1 MAFPFLGGII
11 KTFAKPVLKIVKKGA
26 GAAIKGIR
34 KVVKPSSLKKAAKVA
49 VKAAATGAGIS
60 VVVGKRSPGI
70 PDEQGLPPEL
80 GGGGAGGTARENEIF
95 ARGIAA
101 GEMQAGGGSLAAG
114 GGQLAGFRGGRG
126 GLIGGL
132 VASGALPLTS
142 QVFSVRVA
150 RVPPGYV
157 KVALPDGR
165 VIGMLAQVAYSL
177 GIKKRPSRGQ
187 GITGREL
194 RAAKKVQRLI
204 KRMTVGRKLKTP
216 IKTAGRAR

>member
-1 MAFPFLGGII
+1 MALPLIGTVLRTVA
-11 KTFAKPVLKIVKKGA
+11 KTGVLRVAARGLRGA
-26 GAAIKGIR
+26 GR
-34 KVVKPSSLKKAAKVA
+34 LLRRVVKPSSLKKAAKVA
-49 VKAAATGAGIS
+49 AKAGITGATIATIIPKGRRQ
-60 VVVGKRSPGI
+60 GPGI
-70 PDEQGLPPEL
+70 PDESGLPPEL
-80 GGGGAGGTARENEIF
+80 GGMGETQGERENRIF
-95 ARGIAA
+95 SGGIAA
-101 GEMQAGGGSLAAG
+101 GERQAG